1 MVEKFSHLI
10 SGEGRQALIFKVG
23 RVATDAEMPSH
34 RGWTQPV
41 SAAEKGR
48 EKVSSVT

>member
-23 RVATDAEMPSH
+23 RAATDAEMPSH
-34 RGWTQPV
+34 RGVDTPWLGGPKRQKKYP
-41 SAAEKGR
+41 A
-48 EKVSSVT
+48 